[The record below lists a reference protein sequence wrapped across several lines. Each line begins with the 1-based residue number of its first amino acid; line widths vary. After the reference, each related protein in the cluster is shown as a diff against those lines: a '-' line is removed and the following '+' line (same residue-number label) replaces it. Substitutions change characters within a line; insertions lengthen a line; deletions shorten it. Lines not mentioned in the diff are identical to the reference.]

1 MAEKTNP
8 LSRFQVEYHRSN
20 PAVKIVVIVSIVFS
34 ILAVA
39 AMTGAR
45 INVENRT
52 EVLRQE
58 AARLEHEN
66 QDLLERIDLLGSVQ
80 SVRQI
85 AEEELGLVDPNAII
99 IETE

>member
-1 MAEKTNP
+1 MEERTNP
-8 LSRFQVEYHRSN
+8 LSRFQVEYRRSS

-34 ILAVA
+34 ILAVMA
-39 AMTGAR
+39 VSWAR
-45 INVENRT
+45 VSVENRT
-52 EVLRQE
+52 EELRAE

-66 QDLLERIDLLGSVQ
+66 QDLQYRIEILGSVE

-85 AEEELGLVDPNAII
+85 AEEELGLVDPGAIM

>member
-1 MAEKTNP
+1 MAEKNGF
-8 LSRFQVEYHRSN
+8 LSKFQIEHRRSS
-20 PAVKIVVIVSIVFS
+20 PAVKIVVIVSILFS

-52 EVLRQE
+52 EMLRQE

-66 QDLLERIDLLGSVQ
+66 QDLLERIDLLGTVQ

-85 AEEELGLVDPNAII
+85 AEEALGLVDPNAVI